1 MSAGVAVRPSS
12 IELAFPGRLIAG
24 PGSRSG
30 LGAIVSSI
38 GQRALL
44 VSGGR
49 SLESGG
55 FLEEIREGLA
65 AQGVETRLVS
75 VSGEPWVSDADG
87 AAGMAREWK
96 ADCVVGIGGG
106 SVLDLAKAAAAMAT
120 VEGSA
125 AEFLEGVGVKKHP
138 GSSLPWIAL
147 PTTAGTG
154 SETTNNAVLKGRD
167 DKGKTYKKSLRHQGF
182 LPRAALLDP
191 ELQAGLPPSV
201 ALPCAFDALS
211 QLMEAATSRK
221 ANPVT
226 DAFVFEGLRV
236 LAPAMD
242 KLLAG
247 EAGLDD
253 RLALSLAAA
262 FSGMGITG
270 AGLGLVHGIAGIAG
284 AARDIPHGLACALL
298 LYPAF
303 RESLAWLEKAAA
315 SGGEGAAGAREG
327 LARFSRIGAAFGR
340 GESPEACVRTVESW
354 TQRAALRGLSA
365 FGFTLAD
372 AEEVGQASSCR
383 DSLARLGPEDATRM
397 LASLL

>member
-1 MSAGVAVRPSS
+1 MSLMSL
-12 IELAFPGRLIAG
+12 EQAFPGRLLAG
-24 PGSRSG
+24 AGSRSS
-30 LGAIVSSI
+30 LGALAASI

-75 VSGEPWVSDADG
+75 VSGEPWVADADG
-87 AAGMAREWK
+87 AACMAREWK
-96 ADCVVGIGGG
+96 ADCLIGVGGG

-125 AEFLEGVGVKKHP
+125 AEYLEGVGPRKHP

-154 SETTNNAVLKGRD
+154 SEATNNAVLKGRD
-167 DKGKTYKKSLRHQGF
+167 DTGKAYKKSLRHQGF
-182 LPRAALLDP
+182 LPRAAILDP
-191 ELQAGLPPSV
+191 ELQAGLPPSL
-201 ALPCAFDALS
+201 AIPCAFDALS
-211 QLMEAATSRK
+211 QLLEAATSRK

-236 LAPAMD
+236 LAPAME

-247 EAGLDD
+247 EADLDA
-253 RLALSLAAA
+253 RLALSLAAS
-262 FSGMGITG
+262 FSGIGITG

-284 AARDIPHGLACALL
+284 AARDIPHGQVCALL
-298 LYPAF
+298 AYPAF
-303 RESLAWLEKAAA
+303 RDSLAWLEKAAA
-315 SGGEGAAGAREG
+315 SPGEEAAGAREG
-327 LARFSRIGAAFGR
+327 LARFTRIGAAFGR
-340 GESPEACVRTVESW
+340 GESPEAFIKTLEVW
-354 TQRAALRGLSA
+354 TQKAALRSLSA

-372 AEEVGQASSCR
+372 AEEIGRAATCR
-383 DSLARLGPEDATRM
+383 DSLARLGPDAAARI
-397 LASLL
+397 LASVL